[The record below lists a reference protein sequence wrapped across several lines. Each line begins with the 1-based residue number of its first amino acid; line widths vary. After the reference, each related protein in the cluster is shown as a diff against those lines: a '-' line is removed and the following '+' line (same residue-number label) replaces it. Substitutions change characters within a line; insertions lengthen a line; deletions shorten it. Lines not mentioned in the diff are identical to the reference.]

1 MLDTFRN
8 AWRIE
13 DLRKKILFTLLMLLI
28 YRIGSA
34 IAVPGIDVAVIAD
47 KVQQNGILAMLD
59 FINGGNF
66 SNYSIF
72 AMGIQPY
79 ITSSIVMNLLTVA
92 IPALEKLQKEGEEG
106 RKKIAQ
112 YTRYVTVLLGFIQA
126 VGITIGMGSAALLKN
141 GAPDWFNYMT
151 IGLSLAAGTA
161 FTMWLGEQITENG
174 IGNGISLIIFVGII
188 AGFAQQIIVG
198 VDSIVENPSTIWIL
212 PVALVGIIALIAVIV
227 FVDEGER
234 RIPVQYAKRV
244 VGRKLY
250 GGQSSHIPLK
260 VNASGVMPLIFA
272 MSILQFPGIILQF
285 GSLGTSAFG
294 MWWGYWMSPANW
306 PYMVVFALLIVCFAF
321 FYSTIQFN
329 PIEIA
334 KNLQQNGGFVP
345 GIRPGRPTSDYLS
358 RTVNRITLAGAVFLA
373 VIATIP
379 SLVMFFA
386 RTAAPFTATGILITV
401 SVALETSKQLE
412 AQMLMR
418 HYKGFMR

>member
-1 MLDTFRN
+1 MLDTLRN

-13 DLRKKILFTLLMLLI
+13 ELRKKILFTVLMLLI

-34 IAVPGIDVAVIAD
+34 IAVPGVNVDVIRSAVEG
-47 KVQQNGILAMLD
+47 NGILGMLD
-59 FINGGNF
+59 FMNGGAF

-92 IPALEKLQKEGEEG
+92 IPALERLQKEGEEG

-112 YTRYVTVLLGFIQA
+112 YTRYVTVVLGFIQA
-126 VGITIGMGSAALLKN
+126 IGITMSMGAGALVANGMPS
-141 GAPDWFNYMT
+141 WFSYLT
-151 IGLSLAAGTA
+151 IGISLAAGTA

-174 IGNGISLIIFVGII
+174 IGNGISLIIFIGII
-188 AGFAQQIIVG
+188 ARFPQQLYLGLQAILR
-198 VDSIVENPSTIWIL
+198 DMSLIWVA

-234 RIPVQYAKRV
+234 RVPVQYAKRV
-244 VGRKLY
+244 VGRRMF
-250 GGQSSHIPLK
+250 GGQSTHIPLK

-272 MSILQFPGIILQF
+272 MSILQFPGLIVQF
-285 GSLGTSAFG
+285 GNWGATGFG
-294 MWWGYWMSPANW
+294 IWWSTWMNPRSPV
-306 PYMVVFALLIVCFAF
+306 YMAVFALLIVFFAF

-329 PIEIA
+329 PVEIA
-334 KNLQQNGGFVP
+334 KNLQQNGGFIP
-345 GIRPGRPTSDYLS
+345 GIRPGKPTSDYLS
-358 RTVNRITLAGAVFLA
+358 RTVSRITLAGALFLA

-379 SLVMFFA
+379 SLFFLFTRNA
-386 RTAAPFTATGILITV
+386 SPFTATGILIVV